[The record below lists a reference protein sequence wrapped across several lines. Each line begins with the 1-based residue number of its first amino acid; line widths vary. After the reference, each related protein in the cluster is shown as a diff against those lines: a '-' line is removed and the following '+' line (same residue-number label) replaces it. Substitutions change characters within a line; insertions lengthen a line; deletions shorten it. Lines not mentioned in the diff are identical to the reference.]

1 MLITYLLAALAVI
14 VVVAIV
20 LWMRARNAQPEGRT
34 LPDTN
39 DAKSASGAVVSP
51 RAASPGIASGNN
63 TSDPD
68 ATMVHR
74 RAAPTSIAAVPRHR
88 EGSLLDDAH
97 LVGLSGCQRGN
108 RFPLVAAGIT
118 IGRALNCDIV
128 LTDVR
133 VSQRHA
139 WMGII
144 DNKAVLRDLKSTN
157 GTFLNTGTQPIDGDV
172 ELCAG
177 DTIFF
182 GGHQGDQFRFL
193 VD

>member
-1 MLITYLLAALAVI
+1 MLITYLLAALAAI
-14 VVVAIV
+14 AIV
-20 LWMRARNAQPEGRT
+20 SVVLWLRSRSAPPRGRT
-34 LPDTN
+34 DPDMK
-39 DAKSASGAVVSP
+39 DAQSAKGA
-51 RAASPGIASGNN
+51 AIAPGTESAEIGLKKD

-68 ATMVHR
+68 ATLVHR
-74 RAAPTSIAAVPRHR
+74 RPSPAPAPAVPWNR
-88 EGSLLDDAH
+88 EGSLLADAH
-97 LVGLSGCQRGN
+97 LVGLSGCQRGV

-118 IGRALNCDIV
+118 IGRGATCDIV

-139 WMGII
+139 WMGIV
-144 DNKAVLRDLKSTN
+144 DNRAVLRDLQSTN
-157 GTFLNTGTQPIDGDV
+157 GTFLNTGTHSIDQDV
-172 ELCAG
+172 ALCAG